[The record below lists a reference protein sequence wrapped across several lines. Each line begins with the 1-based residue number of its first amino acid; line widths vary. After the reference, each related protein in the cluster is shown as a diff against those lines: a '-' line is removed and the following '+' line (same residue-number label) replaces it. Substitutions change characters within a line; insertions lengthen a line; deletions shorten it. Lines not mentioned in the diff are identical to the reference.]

1 MKGTF
6 DRQYIEELQGRIETH
21 HTLCEMLADTWSAR
35 ARHDGFGGDLF
46 RTIRY
51 QVEDAIK
58 ENGDYI
64 YDLLNDMYSDWSGIN
79 ELRATFRPYPV
90 REDEMHELYEAEDE
104 ILEENEAVA
113 GLVTEL
119 ILTEDLSNRIY
130 LPINFIKALNEYDE
144 LNLFT
149 INDDTLGIL

>member
-21 HTLCEMLADTWSAR
+21 HTLCEMLADAWSAR

-51 QVEDAIK
+51 QIEDAIK

-64 YDLLNDMYSDWSGIN
+64 YDLLNDMYNDWSGVSDAKAKYGTYPETE
-79 ELRATFRPYPV
+79 ELRQA
-90 REDEMHELYEAEDE
+90 LYEAEDE